1 LLRLFVGVDVP
12 YNAELDALMRL
23 VKSSGADIKPVEPEN
38 MHITLLFIGEVD
50 ERALTDVKQAV
61 SSVSFP
67 KFALRL
73 AGLGA
78 FPNPFR
84 PRVVWV
90 GVREGVE
97 ELRSIHEQLRRNL
110 IARGVRPEDEKEF
123 SPHLTLGRVKGAVGT
138 LPQLIVKYQD
148 YEVGT
153 KEVSSIKLFK
163 STLTPKGPIY
173 EVLMEVK
180 ASDRGRGAEKDKANS
195 G

>member
-1 LLRLFVGVDVP
+1 
-12 YNAELDALMRL
+12 
-23 VKSSGADIKPVEPEN
+23 
-38 MHITLLFIGEVD
+38 
-50 ERALTDVKQAV
+50 
-61 SSVSFP
+61 
-67 KFALRL
+67 
-73 AGLGA
+73 
-78 FPNPFR
+78 
-84 PRVVWV
+84 
-90 GVREGVE
+90 
-97 ELRSIHEQLRRNL
+97 
-110 IARGVRPEDEKEF
+110 
-123 SPHLTLGRVKGAVGT
+123 VGT